1 MDRGDGHPLSVTTD
15 PPAISPAVSMAGI
28 DKHFPGVVAN
38 QGIDF
43 SARWGEVHALLG
55 ENGAGKST
63 LMSILAGLYKPDAG
77 HIAIDGQPVELHSP
91 GDAIHHGVGMV
102 YQHYKL
108 VPSQTVAENLLLGL
122 EHSPFR
128 LNKQRVAGEIRTLSD
143 RYHLR
148 VDPDRAIWELSV
160 GEQQRVEILKTLQRG
175 ARILILDEPTAVLTP
190 RESAELIATIRQIAS
205 EGRTVIFI
213 SHKLEEVRSV
223 ADRVTVLRG
232 GKVVGA
238 GLDMAGMT
246 TRDLA
251 RLMIGSEV
259 VAEVRPSRHESRE
272 VALRLEGVSALDDR
286 GLPALRSVDLD
297 MTAGEILGIAGVAG
311 NGQRELAQVV
321 SGLRRPTAGRL
332 SLAGKDVTGR
342 GARHMALAGVAHIPE
357 DRLGEGLIGNLPLQD
372 NALLKSYYKAPIANG
387 PFLRLA
393 AALEFTRGLIQRFGI
408 AGATPRSTTRL
419 LSGGQLQRFVLAR
432 EMAANPRVVV
442 AVHPTRGLD
451 VAATAAVQEWLVA
464 SRDDG
469 CAILLISEDL
479 DEVLQLSDRVA
490 VIYEGQIAAVLK
502 PGQSTR
508 EEIGLM
514 MVGSSSKIPSPVATG
529 EG

>member
-1 MDRGDGHPLSVTTD
+1 MV
-15 PPAISPAVSMAGI
+15 GI
-28 DKHFPGVVAN
+28 DKHFPEVAAN
-38 QGIDF
+38 QGVNF

-77 HIAIDGQPVELHSP
+77 QIAIDGQLVELHSP
-91 GDAIHHGVGMV
+91 GDAIQHGIGMV

-122 EHSPFR
+122 KDSPFR
-128 LNKQRVAGEIRTLSD
+128 LDKRRVASDIRTLSE

-148 VDPDRAIWELSV
+148 VDPERPIWQLSV
-160 GEQQRVEILKTLQRG
+160 GEQQRVEILKALQRG

-190 RESAELIATIRQIAS
+190 QESDELMSTIRQIAS

-213 SHKLEEVRSV
+213 SHKLEEVRGV

-238 GLDMAGMT
+238 GLDMAGMS

-259 VAEVRPSRHESRE
+259 ATEVRPSRHSSHD
-272 VALRLEGVSALDDR
+272 VALRLDGVSAIDDR
-286 GLPALRSVDLD
+286 DLPALRSINLEL
-297 MTAGEILGIAGVAG
+297 TAGEILGVAGVAG

-321 SGLRRPTAGRL
+321 AGLRRPTAGRL
-332 SLAGKDVTGR
+332 ELAGKDVTGA

-357 DRLGEGLIGNLPLQD
+357 DRLGEGLVGNLPLQD
-372 NALLKSYYKAPIANG
+372 NALLKSYYKAPIASG

-432 EMAANPRVVV
+432 EMASNPRAVV

-451 VAATAAVQEWLVA
+451 VAAAAAVHNWLLS

-490 VIYEGQIAAVLK
+490 VMYEGQIVAVLK
-502 PGQSTR
+502 SGEADR
-508 EEIGLM
+508 ERIGLM
-514 MVGSSSKIPSPVATG
+514 MVGSSSSKVPSPAAVG